1 MITIETRP
9 VRFGE
14 LSQKAKQHA
23 RENWQEL
30 DDWWTHTC
38 GDAASVGIEIKSFDI
53 ERGEIDGGL
62 LRHTHA
68 DDSAKLILANHG
80 KTCDTYQTALKF
92 MASYVLVDHNEDDE
106 DWGELSVGFNL
117 CERFKKDILKEYL
130 AMLKIELEYL
140 ESDKAIEE
148 SGALFNEDGEFET
161 WG

>member
-23 RENWQEL
+23 RENWQAL
-30 DDWWTHTC
+30 DDWWTHTY

-80 KTCDTYQTALKF
+80 QTCDTYQTALKF

-106 DWGELSVGFNL
+106 DWGGIVRRLQPLRSVQKRHSERLSRHAKNRIG
-117 CERFKKDILKEYL
+117 I
-130 AMLKIELEYL
+130 
-140 ESDKAIEE
+140 S
-148 SGALFNEDGEFET
+148 
-161 WG
+161 